1 MGQTSTRRA
10 PGSVL
15 AGAAPATART
25 CAGPRR
31 VVGSRHAGQT
41 PRAACSR
48 LAQGLRIALSA
59 DADAEP
65 FLIHATYQID
75 SRMHVYPRPDTETA
89 IAGAL
94 EGTGSTY
101 REFLDEATEPGRRLA
116 KPQTPLPLVWDE
128 PALIISGMAPGTV
141 ARWRARRDNDN
152 NPPEATP

>member
-1 MGQTSTRRA
+1 MQRLGTR
-10 PGSVL
+10 
-15 AGAAPATART
+15 
-25 CAGPRR
+25 
-31 VVGSRHAGQT
+31 
-41 PRAACSR
+41 
-48 LAQGLRIALSA
+48 LRIALSA

-75 SRMHVYPRPDTETA
+75 SRMHVYPRADTETA

-101 REFLDEATEPGRRLA
+101 REFLDEATETGRRLA

-152 NPPEATP
+152 NPPETTP